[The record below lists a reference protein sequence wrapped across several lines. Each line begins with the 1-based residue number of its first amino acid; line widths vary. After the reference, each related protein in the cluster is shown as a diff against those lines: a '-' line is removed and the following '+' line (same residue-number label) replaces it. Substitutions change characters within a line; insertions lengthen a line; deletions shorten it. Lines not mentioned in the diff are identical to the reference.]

1 MPRFTANLS
10 MMFTEWPFPERFQ
23 AAAAAGFGAVE
34 FLFPYDHPMAEI
46 AAWRGAA
53 GVEQALFNLPPGDWA
68 GGDRGL
74 AALPQRRAEF
84 RDSVAIALAYA
95 EALDARRL
103 HVMAG
108 VADPADPEHRAAYLE
123 SLDFA
128 AGLAAEKGITLLI
141 EPINGRDMPGY
152 FLNDFDLAVDLLG
165 ALGRDN
171 VRLQFDIYHRQ
182 ILHGD
187 VLTGLE
193 RLMPLI
199 GHVQI
204 ASVPRRVNPGAAN
217 SMISAFSRLSMRSAI
232 VASSAANTG
241 RRA

>member
-1 MPRFTANLS
+1 MITLWPRS
-10 MMFTEWPFPERFQ
+10 R
-23 AAAAAGFGAVE
+23 
-34 FLFPYDHPMAEI
+34 
-46 AAWRGAA
+46 RGAGRPVSSRRCSICRRGIGPGAIA
-53 GVEQALFNLPPGDWA
+53 GWRLCRN
-68 GGDRGL
+68 
-74 AALPQRRAEF
+74 AAPSSV
-84 RDSVAIALAYA
+84 DSVAIALAYA
-95 EALDARRL
+95 EALGARRL

-128 AGLAAEKGITLLI
+128 AGMAAEKGITLLI

-204 ASVPRRVNPGAAN
+204 ASVPRRGEPGSGELDDFRVLKALDALGYRGFVGCEYRP
-217 SMISAFSRLSMRSAI
+217 SGLTLDGLDWLDRF
-232 VASSAANTG
+232 G
-241 RRA
+241 RA